1 MEPKNTDENKTK
13 TRRKRSDGDGGEE
26 RPRGSGNLI
35 YLLLF
40 FVGAI
45 AIIAGF
51 QQYYGR
57 VKVITSFFEKQ
68 LVGKEYNGKPIL
80 DEDGNPIKCNIESI
94 TFKEFRAEGT
104 FRVLPLKELT
114 ESEVKK
120 LDGDH
125 PKLARK
131 SFWVGLDPAGNGK
144 DREKFQDI
152 LKKAGVAYDVDS
164 EPSNAFPYLLTFIML
179 LPVVLL
185 LYFWYAS
192 RRAQDSMLGGG
203 GFMSSFSRSP
213 AQRNVEDSNKIVFSD
228 VAGLEGVKAD
238 LQEIVEYLRE
248 PEKFQRLG
256 GQVPTGVLLNG
267 PPGTG
272 KTLLA
277 RAIAGEADVP
287 FYSVNGSEFIQ
298 MFVGV
303 GASRVRDLFKQ
314 AKETS
319 PAIIFIDEIDAVGRQ
334 RGAGLG
340 GGNDERE
347 QTLNQILGEMDG
359 FSQTDSVIVVGATNR
374 PDVLDPAL
382 LRPGRFDRHI
392 TVNRPSKKGRLAIFK
407 VHVRNVPLAD
417 DVDLEILASSCIG
430 MTGADIRNVVNE
442 AALWAARNDKSVVSR
457 SDFNYVVDKVRMGS
471 LREEVLSD
479 EEKEKTAYHE
489 AGHTI
494 TGWFLEGADP
504 VQKVT
509 VIPRGQA
516 LGVTMSIPEE
526 ERLSYSEQ
534 SLRDRLVMLLGGRAA
549 ELIIYNELLAG
560 AQSDIER
567 ATSIARK
574 MVMDLGMSK
583 RMGPVSFKTAD
594 EDPFL
599 GRELHQQRNFSER
612 TMEMIDEE
620 VSKLIQESM
629 DRAVELLKEHREKL
643 DELTK
648 QLIENEE
655 LEAHEIEE
663 VLGPSIHKTK
673 PDWVS
678 VFGTDVD
685 FSKSKDSKDSDS
697 KNSDSNSDKPVEP
710 LDSES
715 SVVSNDSKSEATEA

>member
-256 GQVPTGVLLNG
+256 GQVPNW
-267 PPGTG
+267 
-272 KTLLA
+272 
-277 RAIAGEADVP
+277 
-287 FYSVNGSEFIQ
+287 
-298 MFVGV
+298 
-303 GASRVRDLFKQ
+303 
-314 AKETS
+314 
-319 PAIIFIDEIDAVGRQ
+319 
-334 RGAGLG
+334 
-340 GGNDERE
+340 
-347 QTLNQILGEMDG
+347 
-359 FSQTDSVIVVGATNR
+359 R
-374 PDVLDPAL
+374 P
-382 LRPGRFDRHI
+382 
-392 TVNRPSKKGRLAIFK
+392 
-407 VHVRNVPLAD
+407 
-417 DVDLEILASSCIG
+417 C
-430 MTGADIRNVVNE
+430 
-442 AALWAARNDKSVVSR
+442 
-457 SDFNYVVDKVRMGS
+457 
-471 LREEVLSD
+471 
-479 EEKEKTAYHE
+479 
-489 AGHTI
+489 
-494 TGWFLEGADP
+494 
-504 VQKVT
+504 
-509 VIPRGQA
+509 
-516 LGVTMSIPEE
+516 
-526 ERLSYSEQ
+526 
-534 SLRDRLVMLLGGRAA
+534 
-549 ELIIYNELLAG
+549 
-560 AQSDIER
+560 
-567 ATSIARK
+567 
-574 MVMDLGMSK
+574 
-583 RMGPVSFKTAD
+583 
-594 EDPFL
+594 
-599 GRELHQQRNFSER
+599 
-612 TMEMIDEE
+612 
-620 VSKLIQESM
+620 SM
-629 DRAVELLKEHREKL
+629 DRRVPEKL
-643 DELTK
+643 CWHERLRVKLMCRFIPSMVANLFKCLSELAPVVCVTFSNRRRK
-648 QLIENEE
+648 HRLRLFLSMKLTQ
-655 LEAHEIEE
+655 
-663 VLGPSIHKTK
+663 S
-673 PDWVS
+673 DVS
-678 VFGTDVD
+678 VV
-685 FSKSKDSKDSDS
+685 
-697 KNSDSNSDKPVEP
+697 
-710 LDSES
+710 LD
-715 SVVSNDSKSEATEA
+715 